1 MQALKGCKEI
11 PDFMPSEILEKN
23 DLCSLDYAIR
33 NIHFPESFESLDRAR
48 KRLIFD
54 ELFILQ
60 LGLLSIKER
69 TGEEKPRWLSKM
81 TVLKSFITVCR
92 FLRQERKKERSL
104 RHCPI

>member
-69 TGEEKPRWLSKM
+69 TGEEKTEMVIKNDCTEEFYHRLPFSPTRA
-81 TVLKSFITVCR
+81 
-92 FLRQERKKERSL
+92 QKERSL